1 MTIQEFKSYAK
12 NQLQNSPSPDLDVQ
26 VLLEHFLK
34 LNKTQ
39 ILLNKEKLLSQEQQ
53 NFLETAIEKRKTGL
67 PIAYITNQKEFYG
80 YNFYVTP
87 DVLIPKPDTEILVE
101 KTLEVIWNNSF
112 YKNNDFFFTDVCTG
126 SGCVG
131 ISIALQ
137 IIEKTNSC
145 PKVFLTDISQ
155 KALEIAKKNVN
166 HLIPKEFQN
175 QFSFLQGDLLT
186 VFENK
191 KNHNLIVSNPPYIP
205 SYMVDELLMDGRNEP
220 RLALDGDF
228 DSAINK
234 KSDEEGLAIIKR
246 LIEQSKKILLPNG
259 TLILE
264 TGEYNAKKTAQIA
277 KEMGFNSTQIYKDLA
292 EQLRVVK
299 IIQN

>member
-1 MTIQEFKSYAK
+1 MTIFEAK
-12 NQLQNSPSPDLDVQ
+12 QFGNKEINSPTTSLDVNCI
-26 VLLEHFLK
+26 LEYITGFS
-34 LNKTQ
+34 KTQ
-39 ILLNKEKLLSQEQQ
+39 LLLNSKNELSTEQESD
-53 NFLETAIEKRKTGL
+53 FLEAIKKRQTGL
-67 PIAYITNQKEFYG
+67 PIAYITGHKEFYG
-80 YNFYVTP
+80 YDFFVTP

-145 PKVFLTDISQ
+145 PKVFLTDISP

-191 KNHNLIVSNPPYIP
+191 TNHNLIVSNPPYIP

-234 KSDEEGLAIIKR
+234 KCDEEGLAIIKR

-277 KEMGFNSTQIYKDLA
+277 KEMGFDSTQIYKDLA